1 MKKIYLLFLFFSFTF
16 SPILEQYVICNMSK
30 NNVCKCSKEH
40 KNHSCCKIV
49 NIYKDFDIYTKLYQ
63 FELNKSF
70 EKIQIFSENLTN
82 FFLQNKKEIKIKSPP
97 LIYRICQL
105 LI

>member
-1 MKKIYLLFLFFSFTF
+1 MMKIYLLFFFFSFIS

-30 NNVCKCSKEH
+30 DSVCKCSKEH

-70 EKIQIFSENLTN
+70 EKIQIFFENLTN
-82 FFLQNKKEIKIKSPP
+82 FFLQSNKEIKIKSPP
-97 LIYRICQL
+97 LIYITCQL